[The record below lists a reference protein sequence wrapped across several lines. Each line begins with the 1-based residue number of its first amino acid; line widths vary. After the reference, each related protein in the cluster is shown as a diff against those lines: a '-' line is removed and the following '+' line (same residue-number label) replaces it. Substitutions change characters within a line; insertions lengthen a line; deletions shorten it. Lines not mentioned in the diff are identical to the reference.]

1 MTTIFES
8 SARQPNPELVEAQLH
23 DLTVVVAKQKKEH
36 DSKVAIKK
44 KEQTFHQFLE
54 SEYKTQVFCSY
65 EAAMCMLGDLIKQNQ
80 YLFMAAQFILEKSG
94 GEQGKI
100 LELVGMSRSR
110 YAYASNKYFHSMDK
124 SLIRGMEEKYLR
136 LMQYF
141 RFDIRKPIENPITVT
156 QQSKV

>member
-8 SARQPNPELVEAQLH
+8 SARQPNPELVEAQLY
-23 DLTVVVAKQKKEH
+23 DLNVVVAKQKKEH

-54 SEYKTQVFCSY
+54 SEYKTQLFCSY
-65 EAAMCMLGDLIKQNQ
+65 EAARCMLGDLMNKNQ
-80 YLFMAAQFILEKSG
+80 YLFMAAQFVLDKTG
-94 GEQGKI
+94 GEQGKV

-110 YAYASNKYFHSMDK
+110 YSYASNKYFHSMDK
-124 SLIRGMEEKYLR
+124 ALVRGMEEKYLK

-141 RFDIRKPIENPITVT
+141 RFDIRRPIKEPVTVIFK
-156 QQSKV
+156 SKV